1 MILSQK
7 QIEEIAAAVTE
18 DFNKFFFGTESE
30 EVRMARAT
38 PIDQFARDYLGLQVS
53 FARLSSD
60 GSICGLTAYTDTE
73 YIVEE
78 KGVRRTLPLR
88 CNQVLLDESF
98 IRQGQIKKL
107 CGKRR
112 FTLAHE
118 CAHQILYQMESDE
131 VKQRCNRQYS
141 ARTAYSLRDL
151 KTHEDWNEWQA
162 NVLGAAILMPQKEV
176 DLAAWYFIPE
186 KKLTSYGG
194 YFTYRDRRSLRAI
207 CAQLGV
213 SQSAAVIRLR
223 QLGYL
228 EDRPYSE
235 FDDPTEVHM
244 VTYDTLRRDAAIN
257 TYITRADESLSA
269 LGFTEHSFPHVC
281 RVAELA
287 EKRGVSMTEI
297 SLAWLLQKVAAPV
310 VGATKLSHVEGAAR
324 SVELALSP
332 EETAYLEELYLPHE
346 LVGVMAQNTPA
357 ASREQ
362 HVWSTGNQKIQK
374 A

>member
-118 CAHQILYQMESDE
+118 CAHQILYQMESS
-131 VKQRCNRQYS
+131 N
-141 ARTAYSLRDL
+141 
-151 KTHEDWNEWQA
+151 
-162 NVLGAAILMPQKEV
+162 AATGSI
-176 DLAAWYFIPE
+176 
-186 KKLTSYGG
+186 
-194 YFTYRDRRSLRAI
+194 
-207 CAQLGV
+207 
-213 SQSAAVIRLR
+213 
-223 QLGYL
+223 
-228 EDRPYSE
+228 
-235 FDDPTEVHM
+235 
-244 VTYDTLRRDAAIN
+244 
-257 TYITRADESLSA
+257 
-269 LGFTEHSFPHVC
+269 
-281 RVAELA
+281 
-287 EKRGVSMTEI
+287 
-297 SLAWLLQKVAAPV
+297 
-310 VGATKLSHVEGAAR
+310 
-324 SVELALSP
+324 
-332 EETAYLEELYLPHE
+332 PHE
-346 LVGVMAQNTPA
+346 QPIRCVISKHM
-357 ASREQ
+357 R
-362 HVWSTGNQKIQK
+362 TGMNGKQTSSERQS
-374 A
+374 